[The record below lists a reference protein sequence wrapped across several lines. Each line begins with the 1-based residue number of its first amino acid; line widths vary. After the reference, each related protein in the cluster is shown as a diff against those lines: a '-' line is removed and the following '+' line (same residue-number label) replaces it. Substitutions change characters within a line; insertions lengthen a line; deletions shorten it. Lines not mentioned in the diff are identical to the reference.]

1 MGRDI
6 NFGKLNKQEYLK
18 SQKSVEQVLK
28 ETLPSS
34 LKESTRLDY
43 PGSMR
48 RSLTKLRDFEKDFAK
63 AGDDLHKLFVVKEG
77 VRRFWKSLTK
87 GFIVEMGDKLTYPDE
102 TVESVR
108 KKITDF
114 EKELDLKLEHLQM
127 KKKAEK
133 DLVLGIQMEKE
144 AKKLL
149 EILEDKLDIAMNRVE
164 ELNYNQTKRQF
175 NLILKKS
182 SDKELL
188 DKANLVFAQIDQL
201 YREIIEKKDQEK
213 KQQDVVRYI
222 VYFQNRLK
230 KNNCCGL

>member
-108 KKITDF
+108 K
-114 EKELDLKLEHLQM
+114 
-127 KKKAEK
+127 
-133 DLVLGIQMEKE
+133 
-144 AKKLL
+144 
-149 EILEDKLDIAMNRVE
+149 R
-164 ELNYNQTKRQF
+164 
-175 NLILKKS
+175 
-182 SDKELL
+182 
-188 DKANLVFAQIDQL
+188 
-201 YREIIEKKDQEK
+201 
-213 KQQDVVRYI
+213 
-222 VYFQNRLK
+222 
-230 KNNCCGL
+230 